1 MPWDWLVVGS
11 PGGGKENA
19 RGACFLSVAAFPGKI
34 GDPCRNLLPATQFWR
49 ARAEETVQPPEMGR
63 DPPTKASSSS
73 SYSSS
78 SRRQHRLPV
87 NQRRNKVAPENRK
100 RVSTACNSC
109 NVRRIKCTGE
119 HPCQPCR
126 SSSRQCQ
133 YPETVEKISV
143 PRSDW
148 DELVAK
154 CARLERF
161 LEQAVPDETQR
172 RQLLGC
178 VSASA
183 STSPW
188 ETSAAQLSYHGDD
201 TASPGGGRASEC
213 PLSSSS
219 EELCGPADDDCSAQ
233 YYLGPT
239 SANAFLGHVKEVM
252 ADVFTS
258 GWSVDCL
265 PPDTMTLLDSVG
277 RFRTHNPRRP
287 PRSPLHETRPMMGV
301 LRKDELN
308 TMVTELRQFIQG
320 DAHVGGSSRGGG
332 IFHWGNLNP
341 SMLELDSLD
350 ALPDDG
356 TQKPRRL
363 AFIYASLAVACSLQ
377 TPLPCAKMGNVYYG
391 SDACTWLDLPLLVMV
406 SVYLAEANQ
415 TDAAY
420 MYASLGMHIAI
431 MQGVH
436 QGCVHDEY
444 EKSAFWTLYVLDR
457 RLCALTGRPPTL
469 MDESIH
475 LPLPGVSRGFPKL
488 EGLVAR
494 VKLAKIA
501 GHIVRKTCNQAA
513 SSASGAGHDGGK
525 LTDSSYVDATLRM
538 LQKWSATLPVELR
551 LVSIHHMGS
560 PPTAQLV
567 NSGWSTTMPTFLDVV
582 RRAVMAHVDH
592 RRSWHSGQSNSAHYS
607 YAWQCLDAAR
617 ENLRLAKMAS
627 NHLMSPSLPSP
638 SQKQLRAPFLHNN
651 HVFDAAAV
659 VLLHGLIAEPADT
672 GDDMSDVVFAIGCFD
687 ARSASSSSSSSSRS
701 SKFPN
706 DCARVLRDLR
716 MLVQRILHRGLGGG
730 AMTAAAAAAAAQI
743 DSHPQKK
750 RTISSVVSS
759 QAPPPST
766 AIYDVGFIL
775 NPEIPPEPPAPAP
788 AHSSGAATA
797 SSHALF
803 TELSSWISNDEQQVY
818 NGYSTF

>member
-1 MPWDWLVVGS
+1 
-11 PGGGKENA
+11 
-19 RGACFLSVAAFPGKI
+19 
-34 GDPCRNLLPATQFWR
+34 
-49 ARAEETVQPPEMGR
+49 MGR
-63 DPPTKASSSS
+63 DPPTKASSSA
-73 SYSSS
+73 
-78 SRRQHRLPV
+78 RRQHRLPV
-87 NQRRNKVAPENRK
+87 NQRRTKVAPENRK

-154 CARLERF
+154 CARLERC

-213 PLSSSS
+213 PLSSSP
-219 EELCGPADDDCSAQ
+219 EELCGPADDDCSAR

-252 ADVFTS
+252 ADVLTS

-265 PPDTMTLLDSVG
+265 PPDTMALLDSVG
-277 RFRTHNPRRP
+277 RFRTHSPRRP

-301 LRKDELN
+301 PPKDELN

-320 DAHVGGSSRGGG
+320 DAHVGRSSRGGG

-356 TQKPRRL
+356 TQKARRL

-391 SDACTWLDLPLLVMV
+391 SDGFFERAESLMGDMLDTTARCAWLDLPLLVMV

-444 EKSAFWTLYVLDR
+444 ERSAFWTLYVLDR

-475 LPLPGVSRGFPKL
+475 LPLPEVSRGFPEP

-513 SSASGAGHDGGK
+513 SSVSGAGHEGGK
-525 LTDSSYVDATLRM
+525 STDSSYVDATLRM

-551 LVSIHHMGS
+551 LVSIHHRGS
-560 PPTAQLV
+560 PSDSAACELRMEY
-567 NSGWSTTMPTFLDVV
+567 NHLLILTTRPTFLDVV
-582 RRAVMAHVDH
+582 RRAMMAHVDH
-592 RRSWHSGQSNSAHYS
+592 RRSCHSGQSNSAHYS

-638 SQKQLRAPFLHNN
+638 SQKQLLAPFLHNN

-687 ARSASSSSSSSSRS
+687 ARSASSSSSSS
-701 SKFPN
+701 KFPN

-716 MLVQRILHRGLGGG
+716 ALVQRIILHRGLGGG
-730 AMTAAAAAAAAQI
+730 AMTAASAAAAAQI
-743 DSHPQKK
+743 DSHSQKK

-775 NPEIPPEPPAPAP
+775 NPEVPPEPPAPAP
-788 AHSSGAATA
+788 AHSSGEAAA